1 MGATDLILRA
11 GQLAVAIAGFYAVV
25 RTLRQKDASDNRSE
39 WWTRYAWAV
48 EHITDRS
55 PTVQEVAWLNL
66 EVLSESPLATATEAR
81 LIQALAEPDIVVDN
95 EEALPEGQER

>member
-1 MGATDLILRA
+1 M
-11 GQLAVAIAGFYAVV
+11 
-25 RTLRQKDASDNRSE
+25 
-39 WWTRYAWAV
+39 
-48 EHITDRS
+48 
-55 PTVQEVAWLNL
+55 NL

>member
-1 MGATDLILRA
+1 MSGGQFTPTLKDGALST
-11 GQLAVAIAGFYAVV
+11 
-25 RTLRQKDASDNRSE
+25 E
-39 WWTRYAWAV
+39 
-48 EHITDRS
+48 
-55 PTVQEVAWLNL
+55 EVAWLNL